1 MLEKFFKQDISSS
14 SEKRIS
20 AIHLNKRVVIFL
32 FCLIVSSFF
41 WLMLA
46 LSKEY
51 TIEIY
56 FPVQYINLPP
66 DKVIANNL
74 SETID
79 IELKSN
85 GFNLLFYKLKEK
97 KETVLIDFKD
107 AKRMPPKNNYFLL
120 TNLRIDKIK
129 NQFSENFKILKIYPD
144 TIFLNFNKK
153 ISKRVP
159 VIANLT
165 FTLDKQYQQCDSIRL
180 NPAFV
185 IISGAADNIDK
196 INHLVTETVNLKDV
210 SDSISLKLAILKT
223 PTLNLVELSQLSVQA
238 NVNISKFTE
247 GNMELPIEIEN
258 LPKGYS
264 LKLFPDK
271 VSIKYNVAFENF
283 EKINAMQ
290 FNASVNYLK
299 IEPTSNK
306 LKILLLKYPTDVRAI
321 KINPEKVEYIL
332 RH

>member
-1 MLEKFFKQDISSS
+1 M
-14 SEKRIS
+14 
-20 AIHLNKRVVIFL
+20 
-32 FCLIVSSFF
+32 
-41 WLMLA
+41 
-46 LSKEY
+46 
-51 TIEIY
+51 
-56 FPVQYINLPP
+56 
-66 DKVIANNL
+66 
-74 SETID
+74 
-79 IELKSN
+79 
-85 GFNLLFYKLKEK
+85 
-97 KETVLIDFKD
+97 
-107 AKRMPPKNNYFLL
+107 
-120 TNLRIDKIK
+120 
-129 NQFSENFKILKIYPD
+129 
-144 TIFLNFNKK
+144 
-153 ISKRVP
+153 
-159 VIANLT
+159 
-165 FTLDKQYQQCDSIRL
+165 
-180 NPAFV
+180 
-185 IISGAADNIDK
+185 
-196 INHLVTETVNLKDV
+196 
-210 SDSISLKLAILKT
+210 
-223 PTLNLVELSQLSVQA
+223 ELSQLSVQA